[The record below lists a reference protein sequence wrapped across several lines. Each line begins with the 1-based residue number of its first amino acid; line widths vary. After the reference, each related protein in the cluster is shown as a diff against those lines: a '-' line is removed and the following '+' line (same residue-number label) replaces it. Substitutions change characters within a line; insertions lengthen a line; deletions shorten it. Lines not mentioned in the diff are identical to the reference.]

1 MRNTFDITF
10 YCRKSRMNRKGLA
23 PIELAISMNGERRF
37 INLPVT
43 MSPEQFEKQVSSKT
57 ANDTKKYLESVETR
71 IKEYQVQ
78 RASEGLDF
86 SIDLIR
92 EYVKSGFNANYSMQE
107 LWDDFFSTFKKKGTT
122 PRNERKYELVIEAFF
137 TNILPPEAQVSELT
151 HIHIVQ
157 FERHL
162 KTHFADSTAAN
173 MLSKFRSIVLF
184 GMSIERIAHDPF
196 KGIHIRKKAKD
207 VDFLS
212 AQEVAA
218 IRKKRMPNERLERV
232 KDLFLFQCFTALSYC
247 DMAALIPEDFQ
258 QNQFGQIY
266 IEKCRAKTK
275 VLFCTV
281 LFEDAIVIARKYD
294 FRLPVISNQRYNGYL
309 KEIADLCGIDKTLHT
324 HLGRHTA
331 GCYLLNKGLPIEV
344 VSKIMGHTNTR
355 MTRHYAHLIRDTV
368 FSTIAALEKVTA
380 NSRQKSVC

>member
-10 YCRKSRMNRKGLA
+10 YCRKSRMNKKGLA
-23 PIELAISMNGERRF
+23 PIELAISMNGERKF
-37 INLPVT
+37 ISLPVT
-43 MSPEQFEKQVSSKT
+43 MNPKLFEKQVIAKT
-57 ANDTKKYLESVETR
+57 ENDTKKYLAEVESK
-71 IKEYQVQ
+71 IKAYQIQ
-78 RASEGLDF
+78 RASEGLDYT
-86 SIDLIR
+86 IDTIR
-92 EYVKSGFNANYSMQE
+92 EYVKGGFNANYTMQE
-107 LWDDFFSTFKKKGTT
+107 LWDDFFTSFRKKGTT
-122 PRNERKYELVIEAFF
+122 PRNERKYELVMEVFF
-137 TNILPPEAQVSELT
+137 STILPPDAQVSELV
-151 HIHIVQ
+151 HLHVVQ

-162 KTHFADSTAAN
+162 KVHFADSTAAN

-184 GMSIERIAHDPF
+184 GMSIERIAIDPF
-196 KGIHIRKKAKD
+196 KGIHIRKKAKE

-212 AQEVAA
+212 AQEVDV

-247 DMAALIPEDFQ
+247 DMAALVPDDFQ

-281 LFEDAIVIARKYD
+281 LFEDAIDIARKYN
-294 FRLPVISNQRYNGYL
+294 FRLPVISNQRYNVYL
-309 KEIADLCGIDKTLHT
+309 KEIADLCGIEKTLHT

-368 FSTIAALEKVTA
+368 FSSIAALEK
-380 NSRQKSVC
+380 NY

>member
-43 MSPEQFEKQVSSKT
+43 MKPEQFEKHIYSKT
-57 ANDTKKYLESVETR
+57 ANDTKKYLESVEIS
-71 IKEYQVQ
+71 IKNYQVQ

-92 EYVKSGFNANYSMQE
+92 EYVKSGFNVSYSMQE
-107 LWDDFFSTFKKKGTT
+107 LWNNFFTSFKKKGTT
-122 PRNERKYELVIEAFF
+122 PRNERKYELVMEVFF
-137 TNILPPEAQVSELT
+137 SNILPPDAQVSELT
-151 HIHIVQ
+151 HLHIVQ

-162 KTHFADSTAAN
+162 KAHFADSTAAN

-184 GMSIERIAHDPF
+184 GIGIERIAVDPF
-196 KGIHIRKKAKD
+196 KGIHIKKKAKE

-212 AQEVAA
+212 AQEVDA
-218 IRKKRMPNERLERV
+218 IRKKKMPNERLERV

-247 DMAALIPEDFQ
+247 DMASLVPEDFQ

-281 LFEDAIVIARKYD
+281 LFEDAIDIAKKYN
-294 FRLPVISNQRYNGYL
+294 FHLPVISNQRYNGYL
-309 KEIADLCGIDKTLHT
+309 KEIADLCGIEKTLHT

-331 GCYLLNKGLPIEV
+331 GCYLLNRGLPIEV

-368 FSTIAALEKVTA
+368 FSSIATLERGTA
-380 NSRQKSVC
+380 DSRQDK

>member
-10 YCRKSRMNRKGLA
+10 YCRKCKKNRKGLA

-43 MSPEQFEKQVSSKT
+43 MKPEQFEKHILSKT
-57 ANDTKKYLESVETR
+57 ANDTKKYLESVESS
-71 IKEYQVQ
+71 IKEYQFR
-78 RASEGLDF
+78 RASEGLDI

-92 EYVKSGFNANYSMQE
+92 EYVKSGFNTNYTMQE
-107 LWDDFFSTFKKKGTT
+107 LWDAFFTSFRKKGTT
-122 PRNERKYELVIEAFF
+122 PRNERKYELVMEVFF
-137 TNILPPEAQVSELT
+137 SNILSPDAQVSELSHL
-151 HIHIVQ
+151 HILQ

-184 GMSIERIAHDPF
+184 GISIERIAVDPF
-196 KGIHIRKKAKD
+196 KGIHIRKKAKE

-212 AQEVAA
+212 AQEVDS
-218 IRKKRMPNERLERV
+218 IRKKKMPNERLERV

-247 DMAALIPEDFQ
+247 DMAALVPDDFQ

-281 LFEDAIVIARKYD
+281 LFEDAIDIARKYD

-309 KEIADLCGIDKTLHT
+309 KEIADLCGIEKTLHT

-368 FSTIAALEKVTA
+368 FSSIAALER
-380 NSRQKSVC
+380 NY